1 MSEESDADR
10 LHSRALELRE
20 DLDRRVADDWD
31 TIKDLTFDGPNDAP
45 FVSHREPA
53 GDPGGRHRLSHPPR
67 STRRRL
73 SILIY
78 ENWLICI
85 PSKSNRSPS

>member
-45 FVSHREPA
+45 
-53 GDPGGRHRLSHPPR
+53 L
-67 STRRRL
+67 
-73 SILIY
+73 
-78 ENWLICI
+78 
-85 PSKSNRSPS
+85 